1 MNDIK
6 QKFEEAKHFFDKG
19 DLDKVVAILS
29 TISQE
34 DDVKQ

>member
-34 DDVKQ
+34 FARR

>member
-19 DLDKVVAILS
+19 DLDKVVAIL
-29 TISQE
+29 QFR
-34 DDVKQ
+34 KKMM